1 MTSIYISWI
10 EGSLSLMLV
19 VTYDYQQVNGKN
31 NDHLIADVRGHL
43 WLPASHWLKENDHLI
58 ADDPGH

>member
-31 NDHLIADVRGHL
+31 NDHLTLMFVVTYDSQLVID
-43 WLPASHWLKENDHLI
+43 
-58 ADDPGH
+58 